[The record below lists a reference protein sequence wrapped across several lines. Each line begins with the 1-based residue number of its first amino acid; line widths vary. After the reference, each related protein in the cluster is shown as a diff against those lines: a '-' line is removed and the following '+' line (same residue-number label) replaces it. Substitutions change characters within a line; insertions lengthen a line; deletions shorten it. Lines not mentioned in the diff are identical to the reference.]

1 MLFHTIYNMTY
12 NNLNMTAKKNNKIQ
26 IYEKNHNFHLLI
38 VFVCFVICYFGFILK
53 LSMEWR
59 GSLDQYKR

>member
-1 MLFHTIYNMTY
+1 MIYNMAHK
-12 NNLNMTAKKNNKIQ
+12 NSNMTAKKNNKIQ
-26 IYEKNHNFHLLI
+26 IYEKKSQFSPLI
-38 VFVCFVICYFGFILK
+38 VFVCFVICYFWLILK